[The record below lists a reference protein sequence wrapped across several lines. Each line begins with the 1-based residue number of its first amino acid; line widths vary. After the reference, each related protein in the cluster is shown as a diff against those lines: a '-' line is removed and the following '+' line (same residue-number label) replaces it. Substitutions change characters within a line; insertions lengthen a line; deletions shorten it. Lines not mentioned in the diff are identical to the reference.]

1 MPMSGDRKRGAAL
14 EQGEGEGGGGETVE
28 DKRMEKGGRKD
39 IAALGREVI
48 SLEIEGL
55 RGLERSIGTEFEKA
69 ARMILSCRGKVI
81 VCGIGKSGIVARKI
95 AATLSS
101 TGTPSV
107 FLHPVEAAHGDMGM
121 VTGEDVLIAIS
132 KSGGDD
138 EFGRLFPYLQ
148 GVGVSMIAI
157 TGNTSSKLAEESD
170 VVLAIPPLKEACPM
184 DIVPTTS
191 TTVSL
196 ALGDALAVAVFRSR
210 DFGRE
215 DFARLHPSGIIGK
228 RLTLTVGELMHSG
241 EEVPAVELETPLREA
256 LFEIVNKRLGCTGVT
271 GAGGVLEG
279 IITDGDLKRIL
290 IRDPGALDSPVRE
303 LMTRSP
309 RTVAAGVL
317 AVEALEMMEMNSR
330 GPITQLFVTG
340 EDGRLEGVL
349 HLHDILR
356 AGLK

>member
-1 MPMSGDRKRGAAL
+1 MRKTVVKDKEKTNDRESGRDLAAF
-14 EQGEGEGGGGETVE
+14 
-28 DKRMEKGGRKD
+28 
-39 IAALGREVI
+39 GREVI
-48 SLEIEGL
+48 SLEMEGL
-55 RGLERSIGTEFEKA
+55 SLLEQSIGPEFERA
-69 ARMILSCRGKVI
+69 TEMILDCRGKVI

-121 VTGEDVLIAIS
+121 VTEQDVFIAVS
-132 KSGGDD
+132 KSGGDE
-138 EFGRLFPYLQ
+138 EFSNLFPYLQ
-148 GVGVSMIAI
+148 AISVDMIAI
-157 TGNTSSKLAEESD
+157 TGNPESKLAVESD
-170 VVLAIPPLKEACPM
+170 VVLLIPTGKEACPM
-184 DIVPTTS
+184 DVVPTTS

-215 DFARLHPSGIIGK
+215 DFARLHPSGILGK
-228 RLTLTVGELMHSG
+228 KLSMTVGELMHRG
-241 EEVPAVELETPLREA
+241 DDVPSVGLDTPLREA
-256 LFEIVNKRLGCTGVT
+256 LFEIVNKRLGCTAVVD
-271 GAGGVLEG
+271 GGGRLEG

-290 IRDPGALDSPVRE
+290 IKNPGALELPVSE

-309 RTVAAGVL
+309 VTTNAGRL
-317 AVEALEMMEMNSR
+317 ATEALEQMEMNPV

-340 EDGRLEGVL
+340 EGHLLEGL
-349 HLHDILR
+349 IHIHDILR